1 MKKKSIPDN
10 ISNVSQ
16 LLEDGLLFCDDLGC
30 ILFSNNLAKQY
41 LGENLIG
48 KFIHHLVDIEELK
61 NLNTSYENGV
71 FDDQFNYQIDDAL
84 KRSLLIKVKKI
95 ENNLFGVLLL
105 DMTLQRNLEK
115 VRRDFVANV
124 SHELRSPLT
133 SLVGFSETLLN
144 GNVEDESTKRKF
156 LNIMDEEAKRM
167 NRLIDDILSLSKV
180 ETEEHITP
188 NTNISL
194 INPIQYVIS
203 SIKERGLS
211 KQNNLILEDLRQ
223 NTNDPCFIIGN
234 IDEINQVFVNL
245 LENAIKYGY
254 EKSDILVR
262 IEQFRKDEVIVSVIN
277 QGDGIPEKYLD
288 RLTERFFRIDKA
300 RSRELGGTGLGLA
313 IVKHIL
319 IKHRATLEI
328 KSTPKE
334 STHFAMTFPLANTD

>member
-1 MKKKSIPDN
+1 MKKLFIPKN
-10 ISNVSQ
+10 ISNLSH
-16 LLEDGLLFCDDLGC
+16 LLEDGLLFSDDLGKV
-30 ILFSNNLAKQY
+30 LFSNNLAKQY
-41 LGENLIG
+41 LGEKLVGKSLYNLLALDE
-48 KFIHHLVDIEELK
+48 FK
-61 NLNTSYENGV
+61 NLSASHEDGI
-71 FDDQFNYQIDDAL
+71 FDDQFNYQTDDLL

-95 ENNLFGVLLL
+95 EDNLFGILLL

-133 SLVGFSETLLN
+133 SLVGFIETLLN
-144 GNVEDESTKRKF
+144 GNVEEEKTKKKF
-156 LNIMDEEAKRM
+156 LKIMDEEAKRM

-188 NTNISL
+188 NTTISI

-203 SIKERGLS
+203 SIKERGFS
-211 KQNNLILEDLRQ
+211 NNNIIFEDLRQ
-223 NTNDPCFIIGN
+223 NINDPCFITGN

-254 EKSDILVR
+254 EHTDIIVR
-262 IEQFRKDEVIVSVIN
+262 IEQFQKNEIVVSVIN
-277 QGDGIPEKYLD
+277 KGEGIPEKYLD
-288 RLTERFFRIDKA
+288 RLTERFFRVDKA

-328 KSTPKE
+328 KSQPQD
-334 STHFAMTFPLANTD
+334 STCFSLTFPLV

>member
-1 MKKKSIPDN
+1 MTYYKTYITNLLIFAYYLIMKKKSIPDN

-41 LGENLIG
+41 FGENLIG

-133 SLVGFSETLLN
+133 SLVGFIETLLS
-144 GNVEDESTKRKF
+144 GSVYDEKDRNKF
-156 LNIMDEEAKRM
+156 LKIMDEEAKRM
-167 NRLIDDILSLSKV
+167 NRLIDDIL
-180 ETEEHITP
+180 
-188 NTNISL
+188 
-194 INPIQYVIS
+194 
-203 SIKERGLS
+203 
-211 KQNNLILEDLRQ
+211 
-223 NTNDPCFIIGN
+223 
-234 IDEINQVFVNL
+234 
-245 LENAIKYGY
+245 
-254 EKSDILVR
+254 
-262 IEQFRKDEVIVSVIN
+262 
-277 QGDGIPEKYLD
+277 
-288 RLTERFFRIDKA
+288 
-300 RSRELGGTGLGLA
+300 
-313 IVKHIL
+313 
-319 IKHRATLEI
+319 
-328 KSTPKE
+328 
-334 STHFAMTFPLANTD
+334 